1 MPQKAP
7 RSTHFTD
14 IVLHHHGAELEETAQ
29 TVGEQCLEYLSVLKK
44 EKPGS
49 GTIASAGNSLQKS
62 IRSLGRLAGV
72 SLPLSLCGLWPQH
85 SGCHFV
91 VQSSVHMHCKI
102 YGSWVS
108 LCVFCSTS
116 HFFNKQP
123 AIYNRMYYLYLC
135 YNEHVRPSDCVFAA
149 GPGE

>member
-1 MPQKAP
+1 MVLNLVFRVSFKHQDYRNLCASEIVAP
-7 RSTHFTD
+7 HYIHSTDH

-85 SGCHFV
+85 SGYHFV

-102 YGSWVS
+102 YGVVGSVCVS
-108 LCVFCSTS
+108 YLTS
-116 HFFNKQP
+116 
-123 AIYNRMYYLYLC
+123 
-135 YNEHVRPSDCVFAA
+135 
-149 GPGE
+149 